1 MFSSAQTVHSKS
13 KARSTPSPSV
23 SGESPASSL
32 CLLVCVQEL
41 RPPKSLCPDLLFFA
55 DNCKKLGLVFD
66 DVVGIVEIINSRD
79 VKVQVSDLFSL
90 LALELLYFQARNVQL
105 WRISMKHHPSLGKGL
120 KFVSLGIG
128 VRAEAL

>member
-1 MFSSAQTVHSKS
+1 MFSSAQTAHSKS

-23 SGESPASSL
+23 SGKSPVSCL
-32 CLLVCVQEL
+32 CLLLCVQEL
-41 RPPKSLCPDLLFFA
+41 KPPKSLCPDLLFFA

-90 LALELLYFQARNVQL
+90 LALEQLYFQTRNVQL
-105 WRISMKHHPSLGKGL
+105 WRTSMKHHLSLGKGP
-120 KFVSLGIG
+120 KFVFELFQGLG
-128 VRAEAL
+128 

>member
-23 SGESPASSL
+23 SGESPVSFL
-32 CLLVCVQEL
+32 CLLLCVQEL
-41 RPPKSLCPDLLFFA
+41 EPLKSLCPDLLFFA

-90 LALELLYFQARNVQL
+90 LALEQLYFQTRNVQL
-105 WRISMKHHPSLGKGL
+105 WRISMKHHLSLGK
-120 KFVSLGIG
+120 
-128 VRAEAL
+128 RAEICVLELFQGVG